1 MRLVFAGTPTAALPA
16 LSALLESPRHDVVAV
31 LTRPDAPTGRGRR
44 LAASPVAELAVE
56 CGIPVLRPP
65 KPSAP
70 DFVASLAAYEPDCCP
85 VVAYGSLLRPAL
97 LAVPA
102 HGWVNLHFSVLPA
115 WRGAAPV
122 QAAIRHGDEVTGAS
136 CFRLEEGMDTGPV
149 YGVVTE
155 SIGPRDTSGD
165 LLGRL
170 ARSGAELLLATL
182 DGIEDGLLRPV
193 PQPAE
198 GVSYAP
204 KVTVADAEVDWR
216 TPASAVDRL
225 IRSVTPDPGAWTT
238 FRAERLG
245 LGPAHP
251 VEQGGLL
258 PGELRVEKRRVLVG
272 AAAGALELSTVRA
285 AGKREMPASDWARGI
300 RPEPGERFA
309 LASTGASAGLTEAR
323 S

>member
-1 MRLVFAGTPTAALPA
+1 VRLVFAGTPIAALPA
-16 LSALLESPRHDVVAV
+16 LSALLDSPRHDVVAV

-56 CGIPVLRPP
+56 HDIPVLRPP

>member
-1 MRLVFAGTPTAALPA
+1 VRLVFAGTPTAALPA
-16 LSALLESPRHDVVAV
+16 LSALLDSPRHDVVAV

-56 CGIPVLRPP
+56 HDIPVLRPP